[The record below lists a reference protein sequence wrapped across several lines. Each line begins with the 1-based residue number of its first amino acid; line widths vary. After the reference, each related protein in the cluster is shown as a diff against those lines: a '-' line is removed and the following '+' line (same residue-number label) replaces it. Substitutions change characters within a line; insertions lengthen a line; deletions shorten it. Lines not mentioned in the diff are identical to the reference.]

1 MKIKCMLVDDEPLA
15 IQALSSLLNRM
26 DNIEITA
33 ACNDAVSAFQMIKSN
48 PVDLLFLDIEMPEL
62 TGLEFIKS
70 LKHPPK
76 IILVTAYRDYAL
88 DAFDLDVLDYLLKP
102 VSFERLLQALDK
114 FYESFQSHTRVQPST
129 TESNTNTVQFL
140 QIKADKKTV
149 RIPLQNILYIE
160 SMKDYQKIH
169 TLTGEIVTQ
178 MSLKSILEKL
188 PDERFMQIHRSFI
201 INLDKIDS
209 FTTNSIEIKKQE
221 LPIGRMYRAAL
232 LAQLNN

>member
-15 IQALSSLLNRM
+15 IQALSSLLDRM

-33 ACNDAVSAFQMIKSN
+33 GCNDALSAFQHIKSN

-62 TGLEFIKS
+62 SGLDFIKS

-114 FYESFQSHTRVQPST
+114 FYESFQSRENVIPST
-129 TESNTNTVQFL
+129 NESNTNTAQFL

-169 TLTGEIVTQ
+169 TVGGNTVTQ

-188 PDERFMQIHRSFI
+188 PDNLFMQIHRSFI

-209 FTTNSIEIKKQE
+209 FTSNSIEIKKQE

-232 LAQLNN
+232 FAQLN